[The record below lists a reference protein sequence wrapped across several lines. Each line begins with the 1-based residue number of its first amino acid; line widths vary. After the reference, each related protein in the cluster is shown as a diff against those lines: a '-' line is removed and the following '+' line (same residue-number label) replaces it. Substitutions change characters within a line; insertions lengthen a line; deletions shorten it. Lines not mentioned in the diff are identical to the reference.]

1 MKNSVDPDQL
11 VSLEGSQLIWIHT
24 VFKRGSRYMQRV
36 LNRMNMVCVKSPDID
51 TKKNVAC
58 LTTQLVDN
66 LQAST

>member
-1 MKNSVDPDQL
+1 
-11 VSLEGSQLIWIHT
+11 
-24 VFKRGSRYMQRV
+24 MQCV